1 MNYRA
6 AASLLLAV
14 SLLPLAGCDKAT
26 PVAPEGTILS
36 ISANPTKI
44 ALNGT
49 STITVIGRKPDGN
62 PLNPGTEIR
71 FSSTMGSIQSIAT
84 TDRTG
89 TATAIFQSN
98 GQLGTAT
105 ITAETGSATGSS
117 GGGTTSDSTGS
128 SSGVSSAS
136 VTVIVGTV
144 AGSIILQPTPTSLP
158 ATGGTIHLL
167 AIVRDANGAP
177 LAGQGVNFTSDYG
190 RLNSR
195 GGTVNTDANGEAR
208 DTLTLTAADLANNV
222 SSVTVTAQTV
232 GGGSSGGTSLLSAM
246 STIHIQT
253 TAPIASFMYQKGSQ
267 ADSVLF
273 TNTTTGSGP
282 FSYSWDFGDGSSS
295 TDPSP
300 EHLYAAAGTY
310 TVILTATNASGQS
323 DTATAVIT
331 VPVTASGT
339 GQ

>member
-1 MNYRA
+1 M
-6 AASLLLAV
+6 
-14 SLLPLAGCDKAT
+14 
-26 PVAPEGTILS
+26 APEGTILS

-71 FSSTMGSIQSIAT
+71 FSSTMGSIDSIAT

-89 TATAIFQSN
+89 TATAIFRSN

-136 VTVIVGTV
+136 VTVLVGTV
-144 AGSIILQPTPTSLP
+144 AGSILLQPTPTTLP
-158 ATGGTIHLL
+158 TTGGTVHLL
-167 AIVRDANGAP
+167 AIVRDANGSP
-177 LAGQGVNFTSDYG
+177 LAGQGVNFTADYG

-222 SSVTVTAQTV
+222 ASVTVTAQTV

-246 STIHIQT
+246 ATIHIQT
-253 TAPIASFMYQKGSQ
+253 AVPVASFTYQAGSST
-267 ADSVLF
+267 DSVQF
-273 TNTTTGSGP
+273 ISTSTGPGP
-282 FSYSWDFGDGSSS
+282 FTYSWNFGDGASS
-295 TDPSP
+295 TDASP
-300 EHLYAAAGTY
+300 EHTYSSAGMY
-310 TVILTATNASGQS
+310 NVVLTVTSPSGLS
-323 DTATAVIT
+323 ATATARVT
-331 VPVTASGT
+331 VPVTAPGSSG
-339 GQ
+339 